1 MAKLKPVRHDEHLSL
16 VDHLDELRSRII
28 YALVALVAVFAVC
41 FWQSDVILDIAANPL
56 PASDRKLIVLAPTE
70 AFMTTV
76 TVCAYAAIIITAPF
90 VSYQLFAYILPAFS
104 PRERRAILPLLIT
117 IPALFL
123 AGVIFAYFVIMPP
136 AIDFLLS
143 FNGSQF
149 ETQLR
154 ARDYYTFF
162 ATTLLA
168 GGIVFQLPVII
179 LALVKL
185 RILTIA
191 QLRSNRR
198 YAYLLIAVVAAALP
212 GVDPISMLLE
222 MVPLLLLYELSIL
235 LARGIGRSS
244 RKETDDP
251 AAGDYLTED
260 D

>member
-1 MAKLKPVRHDEHLSL
+1 MAKLKPVRHDEQLSL
-16 VDHLDELRSRII
+16 IDHLDELRSRII
-28 YALVALVAVFAVC
+28 YSLIALVALFAVC
-41 FWQSDVILDIAANPL
+41 FWQSDLILDIAADPL
-56 PASDRKLIVLAPTE
+56 PAADRQLIVLAPTE

-76 TVCAYAAIIITAPF
+76 TVCAYAAIVIAAPF

-123 AGVIFAYFVIMPP
+123 AGVIFAYFVVMPP
-136 AIDFLLS
+136 ATDFLLS
-143 FNGSQF
+143 FNSAQF

-179 LALVKL
+179 LALVRL

-198 YAYLLIAVVAAALP
+198 YAYLIIAVVAAALP
-212 GVDPISMLLE
+212 GVDPISMLIE

-235 LARGIGRSS
+235 LARGFG
-244 RKETDDP
+244 
-251 AAGDYLTED
+251 AAGAGESIEPITQEN
-260 D
+260 